1 MVYTTYM
8 TVFEPNF
15 KISNKLLKTISEIEA
30 ARSVIDEA
38 PLVPAYEKQFQQE
51 AVVRTVHYGTRIEGN
66 DLTFQEVARL
76 VDGREINAGDR
87 DIQEVINYRNVVNYL
102 EELWSLYDAGMPLP
116 EEKVIP
122 SFDESNKRPFYYSET
137 IIKRL
142 HELTTEKVIPI
153 DQIGRYRHQ
162 QVVLKN
168 SRTGEV
174 AHRPPAA
181 IEVPYLVED
190 FLDWLNSK
198 EAQEY
203 HPVIRASITL
213 YILVAIHPF
222 VEGNGRISRAMSLLV
237 LYAEGYDIRRLFSLE
252 EHFDRNIEDYY
263 NTIQKT
269 HETDNDI
276 FKRNLTTWIEYYA
289 TSLAAELSRL
299 RDRVKT
305 LSRDMKLKQKLGG
318 KQVQL
323 TERQVKLIE
332 FMQQFG
338 GLRMPDAKQILP
350 MVSDDTIWR
359 DLKKLSDDRVVEKRG
374 STKGA
379 FYCLTNA

>member
-1 MVYTTYM
+1 M
-8 TVFEPNF
+8 TVFTPVF
-15 KISNKLLKTISEIEA
+15 TISNQLLKTISQIEA
-30 ARSVIDEA
+30 AKAIIDEA
-38 PLVPAYEKQFQQE
+38 ALVPAYEKQFQQE
-51 AVVRTVHYGTRIEGN
+51 AIVRTVHFGTRIEGN
-66 DLTFQEVARL
+66 DLTMQEVAKL
-76 VDGREINAGDR
+76 VDGRDINAGER
-87 DIQEVINYRNVVNYL
+87 DIQEVINYRNVVAYL

-116 EEKVIP
+116 EEKTL
-122 SFDESNKRPFYYSET
+122 SDFDTNNHRPFFYSET

-142 HELTTEKVIPI
+142 HELTTDKVITP
-153 DQIGRYRHQ
+153 DQMGHYRHQ

-168 SRTGEV
+168 TRTGEV
-174 AHRPPAA
+174 AHRPPPA
-181 IEVPYLVED
+181 IEVPYLIED
-190 FLDWLNSK
+190 FIDWINSK
-198 EAQEY
+198 EAREI
-203 HPVIRASITL
+203 HPTIKAAIAL

-222 VEGNGRISRAMSLLV
+222 IEGNGRVSRAFSLLS

-263 NTIQKT
+263 STIQKT
-269 HETDNDI
+269 HETNSDI
-276 FKRNLTTWIEYYA
+276 FKRNLTAWIEYY
-289 TSLAAELSRL
+289 TLSLAIELDRL
-299 RDRVKT
+299 KERVKS
-305 LSRDMKLKQKLGG
+305 LSRDLKLKQKLGG

-359 DLKKLSDDRVVEKRG
+359 DLKKLVEDKVIEKRG